1 MAATIVGLTSITFG
15 GSAET
20 VAVFTSFSQTSDS
33 DKTIVVDEDGDHVA
47 VAFHGKKSVANMSG
61 YLKSTTP
68 TVGASIT
75 LANATAGLGGVTGT
89 FFVDSVASTALRMT
103 FSKSRSAR
111 ATTASKASAL
121 HEGA

>member
-1 MAATIVGLTSITFG
+1 MAATIVGISGLSFG

-47 VAFHGKKSVANMSG
+47 VAFHGKKSVASMSG
-61 YLKSTTP
+61 FIKAALP
-68 TVGASIT
+68 TIGASIS

-89 FFVDSVASTALRMT
+89 FFVDSVAV
-103 FSKSRSAR
+103 SRAPNDFQQV
-111 ATTASKASAL
+111 TIGASN
-121 HEGA
+121 HGF

>member
-1 MAATIVGLTSITFG
+1 MAATIVGLTSIIFG

-33 DKTIVVDEDGDHVA
+33 DKVNVVDEDGDIVA
-47 VAFHGKKSVANMSG
+47 VAYHGKKSVAQMSG

-68 TVGASIT
+68 TIGASIS

-89 FFVDSVASTALRMT
+89 FYVDSVAV
-103 FSKSRSAR
+103 SRAPNDFQQVTISATNH
-111 ATTASKASAL
+111 AF
-121 HEGA
+121 

>member
-1 MAATIVGLTSITFG
+1 MVIMAATIVGLTSITFG

-47 VAFHGKKSVANMSG
+47 VAYHGKKSVANMSG

-68 TVGASIT
+68 LIGASIT
-75 LANATAGLGGVTGT
+75 LANATASLGGVTGT
-89 FFVDSVASTALRMT
+89 FFVDSVALN
-103 FSKSRSAR
+103 R
-111 ATTASKASAL
+111 APNDFQQVTIGASN
-121 HEGA
+121 HGF

>member
-1 MAATIVGLTSITFG
+1 MAATIVGLTNITFG
-15 GSAET
+15 GSEET

-47 VAFHGKKSVANMSG
+47 VAYHGKKSVANMSG

-89 FFVDSVASTALRMT
+89 FYVDSVAVN
-103 FSKSRSAR
+103 R
-111 ATTASKASAL
+111 APNDFQQVTIGASN
-121 HEGA
+121 HGF

>member
-47 VAFHGKKSVANMSG
+47 VAYHGKKSVAQMSG

-68 TVGASIT
+68 TIGASIS

-89 FFVDSVASTALRMT
+89 FYVDSVAV
-103 FSKSRSAR
+103 SRAPNDFQQVTISATNH
-111 ATTASKASAL
+111 AF
-121 HEGA
+121 

>member
-1 MAATIVGLTSITFG
+1 MVIMAATIVGLTSITFG

-47 VAFHGKKSVANMSG
+47 VAYHGKKSVANMSG

-68 TVGASIT
+68 LIGASVT
-75 LANATAGLGGVTGT
+75 LANSTAGLGGVTGT
-89 FFVDSVASTALRMT
+89 FFVDSVAIN
-103 FSKSRSAR
+103 R
-111 ATTASKASAL
+111 APNDFHQVTIGASN
-121 HEGA
+121 HGF

>member
-33 DKTIVVDEDGDHVA
+33 DKVNVVDEDGDIVA
-47 VAFHGKKSVANMSG
+47 VAYHGKKSVAQMSG

-68 TVGASIT
+68 TIGASIS

-89 FFVDSVASTALRMT
+89 FYVDSVAV
-103 FSKSRSAR
+103 SRAPNDFQQVTISATNH
-111 ATTASKASAL
+111 AF
-121 HEGA
+121 